1 MKKRIKRIRGTR
13 TCGGGSHKKRRGK
26 GSKGGSGHAGAF
38 GHHVVWSLKHGIIKG
53 HNASVPFR
61 YDRSEIKTMN
71 VGELEELLEGLV
83 KNGKAEA
90 KADGFYLDAGA
101 LGIEKILGAGQV
113 TKKLQLKASSVSKT
127 AREKIEQVG
136 GSVELGGEARVEA
149 PVESESGV

>member
-61 YDRSEIKTMN
+61 YDRSEVKTVN

-83 KNGKAEA
+83 KDGKAEA
-90 KADGFYLDAGA
+90 KADVVHLDAGT
-101 LGIEKILGAGQV
+101 LGIEKILGAGKV
-113 TKKLQLKASSVSKT
+113 TKKLQLKVNSISKT

-136 GSVELGGEARVEA
+136 GSIELGGEARVEA
-149 PVESESGV
+149 PVESESGI